1 MKDNSIYVKCYFR
14 IEAGYKWGKG
24 MDDNLL
30 KEFNK
35 ELADIF
41 KPLGFKI
48 KEPEYSNRSIE
59 VWRGAENLYCHPM
72 DLVGEIK
79 KENIKAIETTI
90 KKAKTFSFRCVDTYD
105 EMFNYTTDEFILE
118 LAKNKEAIENNILE
132 IFKTKRSNLYKSI
145 SPLWDYKTNIKF
157 FRDDLNLK
165 NMERDYINSIFETL
179 RIGGQIKESQNKEM
193 KIYRTIN
200 KKDKVNKEQWQAE
213 NKSN

>member
-35 ELADIF
+35 ELVEIF
-41 KPLGFKI
+41 KPLGFKV
-48 KEPEYSNRSIE
+48 KEPEFSNCSIE

-72 DLVGEIK
+72 NLSGEIK
-79 KENIKAIETTI
+79 KENIKEIEIAI
-90 KKAKTFSFRCVDTYD
+90 KNAKTFSFRCVDTYD
-105 EMFNYTTDEFILE
+105 EMLNYTTDEFILE
-118 LAKNKEAIENNILE
+118 LTINRGIIEKDILE
-132 IFKTKRSNLYKSI
+132 MFKTKRSNLYKSI

-157 FRDDLNLK
+157 FRDDLDLK
-165 NMERDYINSIFETL
+165 RIEREYINSIFETL

-200 KKDKVNKEQWQAE
+200 KKDKVNKEQ
-213 NKSN
+213 

>member
-24 MDDNLL
+24 MDETLIN
-30 KEFNK
+30 EFNK
-35 ELADIF
+35 ELAEIF
-41 KPLGFKI
+41 KPLGFKV
-48 KEPEYSNRSIE
+48 KEPKYSNCSIE

-79 KENIKAIETTI
+79 KENIKEIETAI

-105 EMFNYTTDEFILE
+105 EMFNYTQEELKAELE
-118 LAKNKEAIENNILE
+118 KIKPIIENNILE
-132 IFKTKRSNLYKSI
+132 MFKTKRSNLYKSI

-157 FRDDLNLK
+157 FRDDLDLK
-165 NMERDYINSIFETL
+165 RIERDYINSIFETL

-193 KIYRTIN
+193 KIYRTIT
-200 KKDKVNKEQWQAE
+200 KKEGVLK
-213 NKSN
+213 

>member
-35 ELADIF
+35 ELAEIF
-41 KPLGFKI
+41 KPLGFKV
-48 KEPEYSNRSIE
+48 KEPEFSNASIE

-72 DLVGEIK
+72 NLSGEIK
-79 KENIKAIETTI
+79 KENIKEIETAI

-105 EMFNYTTDEFILE
+105 EMFNYTQEELKAELE
-118 LAKNKEAIENNILE
+118 KIKPIIENNILE
-132 IFKTKRSNLYKSI
+132 MFKTKRSNLYKSI

-157 FRDDLNLK
+157 FRDDLDLK
-165 NMERDYINSIFETL
+165 RIERDYINSIFETL
-179 RIGGQIKESQNKEM
+179 RIGGQIKENQNKEM
-193 KIYRTIN
+193 KIYRTIT
-200 KKDKVNKEQWQAE
+200 KKEGVLK
-213 NKSN
+213 